1 MSAANAAA
9 KKRRAMNPPPS
20 SPFNENNTSH
30 NENNTSQSDDR
41 QPVSNGQPGGFTL
54 QQVIAVIDKRLVNL
68 EKGMADIKNNPTVHS
83 EESNTPINNTQSQE
97 IYDCLDEYNSR
108 FEILTQ
114 EINELK
120 HIIINLQ
127 SYTMDVNKM
136 LLEEK
141 QFNNQINLQS
151 YTTMDIDK
159 MLLEENEID
168 IEKNS

>member
-20 SPFNENNTSH
+20 SPFNP
-30 NENNTSQSDDR
+30 NNTSQSDDR
-41 QPVSNGQPGGFTL
+41 QQLANGQPAGFTL
-54 QQVIAVIDKRLVNL
+54 PQVIALIDKRLVNL
-68 EKGMADIKNNPTVHS
+68 EKGMADIKSSPAVNS
-83 EESNTPINNTQSQE
+83 EESNTSINNKQLQE

-120 HIIINLQ
+120 NIVINLQ

-159 MLLEENEID
+159 MLLEENEIE

>member
-9 KKRRAMNPPPS
+9 KKRRAMNPPSS
-20 SPFNENNTSH
+20 SPFNT
-30 NENNTSQSDDR
+30 SDDR
-41 QPVSNGQPGGFTL
+41 QTVANSQPAGFTL
-54 QQVIAVIDKRLVNL
+54 PQVIAVIDKRLVNL
-68 EKGMADIKNNPTVHS
+68 EKGMVDIKNIPALHS
-83 EESNTPINNTQSQE
+83 EESNTSINNTQSQE

-120 HIIINLQ
+120 NIVINLQ

-141 QFNNQINLQS
+141 QFNNQMNLHS
-151 YTTMDIDK
+151 YTVMDVDE
-159 MLLEENEID
+159 MMSEEKEIE